1 MRAPGWGRLTAGCV
15 LGVVVLGAVGVPVLG
30 PTGAPAGHT
39 RAGADAPTIR
49 ALTAADVVL
58 RVRAEPDD
66 TSRSSRV
73 AAPGSVE
80 GLTSAPTAASV
91 LPPGLTG
98 PPGSTGPLGV
108 PDRVL
113 AAYHSA
119 DVLLART
126 RPGCA
131 MPWWLLAGIGKVE
144 SGHASGGRV
153 DRDGR
158 TRGEVLG
165 PLLDGSLAGTMVITD
180 TDRGVMDGDAAF
192 DRAVGPM
199 QFLPGTWRGVGT
211 DADRDGTADP
221 HDVDDAA
228 ATAGVYLCRGGGTMA
243 DPEQMRA
250 AVLRYNGSDEYADAV
265 ITWGTSYRDRA
276 VAVPGQ
282 DGTIG
287 PAPVVPAPSAP
298 GTPTAPPTT
307 APPTSHPTAP
317 PTTTSPTSHPTAPS
331 TTEPPVEP
339 TEPPGAAPEP
349 PEPTP

>member
-1 MRAPGWGRLTAGCV
+1 M
-15 LGVVVLGAVGVPVLG
+15 LGVVVLGAVGVPG
-30 PTGAPAGHT
+30 PSGAA
-39 RAGADAPTIR
+39 ADATRTTAAGIPTIR
-49 ALTAADVVL
+49 HLTADAVVL
-58 RVRAEPDD
+58 HVRAAADA
-66 TSRSSRV
+66 SRSSRV

-80 GLTSAPTAASV
+80 GLTAGPTAASV

-119 DVLLART
+119 EELLART

-131 MPWWLLAGIGKVE
+131 VPWWLLAGIGKVE

-165 PLLDGSLAGTMVITD
+165 PLLDGTLAGTMVVRD
-180 TDRGVMDGDAAF
+180 TDRGVMDGDAAY

-228 ATAGVYLCRGGGTMA
+228 ATAGVYLCRGGGSMT
-243 DPEQMRA
+243 DPDQLRS

-282 DGTIG
+282 AGTIG
-287 PAPVVPAPSAP
+287 PAPVVPVVPAP
-298 GTPTAPPTT
+298 GIPTVPTVPTSPPTTHPASPPTT
-307 APPTSHPTAP
+307 APPTHPTTP
-317 PTTTSPTSHPTAPS
+317 P

-339 TEPPGAAPEP
+339 EPDPAPTGAPEP
-349 PEPTP
+349 SDARALSAPLP

>member
-1 MRAPGWGRLTAGCV
+1 M
-15 LGVVVLGAVGVPVLG
+15 
-30 PTGAPAGHT
+30 
-39 RAGADAPTIR
+39 
-49 ALTAADVVL
+49 VL
-58 RVRAEPDD
+58 RVRAEADD
-66 TSRSSRV
+66 ASRSSRV

-80 GLTSAPTAASV
+80 GLTTDPTAASV

-113 AAYHSA
+113 TAYHSA
-119 DVLLART
+119 EVLLART

-153 DRDGR
+153 DRHGR

-165 PLLDGSLAGTMVITD
+165 PLLDGSLAGTMVVED
-180 TDRGVMDGDAAF
+180 TDRGVMDGDTAF

-199 QFLPGTWRGVGT
+199 QFLPGTWRTVGT
-211 DADRDGTADP
+211 DADRNGTADP

-228 ATAGVYLCRGGGTMA
+228 ATAGVYLCRGGGSMT
-243 DPEQMRA
+243 DPDQMRA

-265 ITWGTSYRDRA
+265 IAWGTSYRDRA

-287 PAPVVPAPSAP
+287 PLPVVPVVPAPGTPAVPVAPTSPSDPAPDGAADHHPAHAPHDAADHRAAGRPGAHRAARRRARAARAHALSAP
-298 GTPTAPPTT
+298 LP
-307 APPTSHPTAP
+307 
-317 PTTTSPTSHPTAPS
+317 
-331 TTEPPVEP
+331 
-339 TEPPGAAPEP
+339 
-349 PEPTP
+349 

>member
-1 MRAPGWGRLTAGCV
+1 M
-15 LGVVVLGAVGVPVLG
+15 
-30 PTGAPAGHT
+30 
-39 RAGADAPTIR
+39 
-49 ALTAADVVL
+49 L
-58 RVRAEPDD
+58 RVRAEADD
-66 TSRSSRV
+66 ASRSSRV
-73 AAPGSVE
+73 SAPGSVE
-80 GLTSAPTAASV
+80 GLTADPTAASV

-113 AAYHSA
+113 TAYHSA
-119 DVLLART
+119 EVLLART

-165 PLLDGSLAGTMVITD
+165 PLLDGSLAGTMVVED
-180 TDRGVMDGDAAF
+180 TDRGVMDGDTAF
-192 DRAVGPM
+192 DRAVGP
-199 QFLPGTWRGVGT
+199 
-211 DADRDGTADP
+211 DAVPAGHLARPWAPTP
-221 HDVDDAA
+221 T
-228 ATAGVYLCRGGGTMA
+228 ATARPTRTTSTTRPRPPGVYLCRGGGSMT
-243 DPEQMRA
+243 DPDQMRA

-287 PAPVVPAPSAP
+287 PAARGARRCPHRPWDPRRAGRPDVAADHAPDGAADHRPAHAP
-298 GTPTAPPTT
+298 HDAADHRAAGR
-307 APPTSHPTAP
+307 
-317 PTTTSPTSHPTAPS
+317 
-331 TTEPPVEP
+331 
-339 TEPPGAAPEP
+339 PGAHRAAARPAPEP